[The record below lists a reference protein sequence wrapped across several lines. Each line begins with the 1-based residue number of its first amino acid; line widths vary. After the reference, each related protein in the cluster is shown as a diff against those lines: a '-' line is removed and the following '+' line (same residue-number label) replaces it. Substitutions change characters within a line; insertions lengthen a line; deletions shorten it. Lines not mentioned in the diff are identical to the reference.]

1 MLFLQIA
8 VSENGYSTK
17 MTSFDDYL
25 TKANQLEQKLLI
37 EIKTSSQD
45 SKKIMAHFLNKYAKP
60 IKYQIHS
67 LDYHLIDKVKKYDK
81 SLVAYFILPYKSI
94 FSRTKAN
101 GYTMEYFSL
110 NQNFMTKLLT
120 NHKKIYAW
128 TVNNKS
134 VMTGMILMGV
144 NGIITDYL
152 TTLKEEI
159 KDSQSDKNYSSL
171 LLHHIQDIFNLF

>member
-1 MLFLQIA
+1 MKIKRYFLPKRQVYSLLKMLFLQIT

-37 EIKTSSQD
+37 EIKTSS
-45 SKKIMAHFLNKYAKP
+45 
-60 IKYQIHS
+60 
-67 LDYHLIDKVKKYDK
+67 
-81 SLVAYFILPYKSI
+81 
-94 FSRTKAN
+94 TKAN
-101 GYTMEYFSL
+101 GYTMEYSSL
-110 NQNFMTKLLT
+110 DQNFMTKLLT

-128 TVNNKS
+128 TVNNES

-152 TTLKEEI
+152 TT
-159 KDSQSDKNYSSL
+159 SQGEN
-171 LLHHIQDIFNLF
+171 QR

>member
-1 MLFLQIA
+1 MKIKRYFLPKRQVYSLLKMLFLQIT

-37 EIKTSSQD
+37 EIKTSS
-45 SKKIMAHFLNKYAKP
+45 
-60 IKYQIHS
+60 
-67 LDYHLIDKVKKYDK
+67 
-81 SLVAYFILPYKSI
+81 
-94 FSRTKAN
+94 TKAN
-101 GYTMEYFSL
+101 GYTLEYSSL
-110 NQNFMTKLLT
+110 DQNFMTKLLT

-128 TVNNKS
+128 TVNNES

-152 TTLKEEI
+152 TT
-159 KDSQSDKNYSSL
+159 SQGGK
-171 LLHHIQDIFNLF
+171 QR

>member
-1 MLFLQIA
+1 MKIKRYFPPKRQVYSLLKMLFLQIT

-37 EIKTSSQD
+37 EIKTSS
-45 SKKIMAHFLNKYAKP
+45 
-60 IKYQIHS
+60 
-67 LDYHLIDKVKKYDK
+67 
-81 SLVAYFILPYKSI
+81 
-94 FSRTKAN
+94 TKAN

-110 NQNFMTKLLT
+110 DQNFMTKLLT

-128 TVNNKS
+128 TVNNES

-152 TTLKEEI
+152 TT
-159 KDSQSDKNYSSL
+159 SQGGN
-171 LLHHIQDIFNLF
+171 QR

>member
-1 MLFLQIA
+1 MKIKRYFLPKRQVYSLLKMLFLQIT
-8 VSENGYSTK
+8 VLENGYSTK

-37 EIKTSSQD
+37 EIKTSS
-45 SKKIMAHFLNKYAKP
+45 
-60 IKYQIHS
+60 
-67 LDYHLIDKVKKYDK
+67 
-81 SLVAYFILPYKSI
+81 
-94 FSRTKAN
+94 TKAN

-110 NQNFMTKLLT
+110 DQNFMTKLLT

-128 TVNNKS
+128 TVNNES

-152 TTLKEEI
+152 TT
-159 KDSQSDKNYSSL
+159 SQGGN
-171 LLHHIQDIFNLF
+171 QR

>member
-1 MLFLQIA
+1 MKIKRYFLPKRQVYSLLKMLFLQIP

-37 EIKTSSQD
+37 EIKTSS
-45 SKKIMAHFLNKYAKP
+45 
-60 IKYQIHS
+60 
-67 LDYHLIDKVKKYDK
+67 
-81 SLVAYFILPYKSI
+81 
-94 FSRTKAN
+94 TKAN

-110 NQNFMTKLLT
+110 DQNFMTKLLT

-128 TVNNKS
+128 TVNNES

-152 TTLKEEI
+152 TT
-159 KDSQSDKNYSSL
+159 SQGGN
-171 LLHHIQDIFNLF
+171 QR

>member
-1 MLFLQIA
+1 H
-8 VSENGYSTK
+8 
-17 MTSFDDYL
+17 FD
-25 TKANQLEQKLLI
+25 
-37 EIKTSSQD
+37 
-45 SKKIMAHFLNKYAKP
+45 KI
-60 IKYQIHS
+60 
-67 LDYHLIDKVKKYDK
+67 KKYDK

-110 NQNFMTKLLT
+110 DQNFMTKLLT

-152 TTLKEEI
+152 TT
-159 KDSQSDKNYSSL
+159 SQGGN
-171 LLHHIQDIFNLF
+171 QR

>member
-1 MLFLQIA
+1 MKIKRYFLPKRQVYSLLKMLFLQIT

-37 EIKTSSQD
+37 EIKTSS
-45 SKKIMAHFLNKYAKP
+45 
-60 IKYQIHS
+60 
-67 LDYHLIDKVKKYDK
+67 
-81 SLVAYFILPYKSI
+81 
-94 FSRTKAN
+94 TKAN
-101 GYTMEYFSL
+101 GYTMEYSSL
-110 NQNFMTKLLT
+110 DQNFMTKLLT

-128 TVNNKS
+128 TVNNES

-152 TTLKEEI
+152 TT
-159 KDSQSDKNYSSL
+159 SQGGN
-171 LLHHIQDIFNLF
+171 QR

>member
-1 MLFLQIA
+1 MKIKRYFPPKRQVYSLLKMLFLQIT

-37 EIKTSSQD
+37 EIKTSS
-45 SKKIMAHFLNKYAKP
+45 
-60 IKYQIHS
+60 
-67 LDYHLIDKVKKYDK
+67 
-81 SLVAYFILPYKSI
+81 
-94 FSRTKAN
+94 TKAN

-110 NQNFMTKLLT
+110 DQNFMTKLLT

-128 TVNNKS
+128 TVNNES
-134 VMTGMILMGV
+134 VMTEMNLMGV

-152 TTLKEEI
+152 TT
-159 KDSQSDKNYSSL
+159 SQGGN
-171 LLHHIQDIFNLF
+171 QR

>member
-1 MLFLQIA
+1 MKIKRYFPPKRQVYSLLKMLFLQIT

-17 MTSFDDYL
+17 MTSFDDYP

-45 SKKIMAHFLNKYAKP
+45 SKKIMAHF
-60 IKYQIHS
+60 
-67 LDYHLIDKVKKYDK
+67 DKIKKYDK

-110 NQNFMTKLLT
+110 DQNFMTKLLT

-128 TVNNKS
+128 TVNNES

>member
-1 MLFLQIA
+1 MKIKRYFPPKRQVYSLLKMLFLQIT

-60 IKYQIHS
+60 IKHQIHS
-67 LDYHLIDKVKKYDK
+67 LDYHLIDKVKK
-81 SLVAYFILPYKSI
+81 
-94 FSRTKAN
+94 N
-101 GYTMEYFSL
+101 E
-110 NQNFMTKLLT
+110 
-120 NHKKIYAW
+120 
-128 TVNNKS
+128 S

-152 TTLKEEI
+152 TT
-159 KDSQSDKNYSSL
+159 SQGEN
-171 LLHHIQDIFNLF
+171 QR

>member
-1 MLFLQIA
+1 MKIKRYFPPKRQVYSLLKMLFLQIT

-37 EIKTSSQD
+37 EIKTSS
-45 SKKIMAHFLNKYAKP
+45 
-60 IKYQIHS
+60 
-67 LDYHLIDKVKKYDK
+67 
-81 SLVAYFILPYKSI
+81 
-94 FSRTKAN
+94 TKAN
-101 GYTMEYFSL
+101 GYTMEYSSL
-110 NQNFMTKLLT
+110 DQNFMTKLLT

-128 TVNNKS
+128 TVNNES

-152 TTLKEEI
+152 TT
-159 KDSQSDKNYSSL
+159 SQGGK
-171 LLHHIQDIFNLF
+171 QR

>member
-1 MLFLQIA
+1 
-8 VSENGYSTK
+8 
-17 MTSFDDYL
+17 
-25 TKANQLEQKLLI
+25 
-37 EIKTSSQD
+37 
-45 SKKIMAHFLNKYAKP
+45 
-60 IKYQIHS
+60 
-67 LDYHLIDKVKKYDK
+67 
-81 SLVAYFILPYKSI
+81 
-94 FSRTKAN
+94 TKAN

-110 NQNFMTKLLT
+110 DQNFMTKLLT

-128 TVNNKS
+128 TVNNES

>member
-1 MLFLQIA
+1 MKIKRYFPPKRQVYSLLKMLFLQIT

-37 EIKTSSQD
+37 EIKTSS
-45 SKKIMAHFLNKYAKP
+45 
-60 IKYQIHS
+60 
-67 LDYHLIDKVKKYDK
+67 
-81 SLVAYFILPYKSI
+81 
-94 FSRTKAN
+94 TKAN

-110 NQNFMTKLLT
+110 DQNFMTKLLT

-128 TVNNKS
+128 TVNNES
-134 VMTGMILMGV
+134 VMTGMNLMGV

-152 TTLKEEI
+152 TT
-159 KDSQSDKNYSSL
+159 SQGGN
-171 LLHHIQDIFNLF
+171 QR

>member
-1 MLFLQIA
+1 MLFLQIT

-60 IKYQIHS
+60 IKHQIHS

-110 NQNFMTKLLT
+110 DQNFMTKLLT
-120 NHKKIYAW
+120 NYKKIYAW
-128 TVNNKS
+128 TVNNES

>member
-1 MLFLQIA
+1 MKIKRYFPPKRQVYSLLKMLFLQIT

-37 EIKTSSQD
+37 EIKTSS
-45 SKKIMAHFLNKYAKP
+45 
-60 IKYQIHS
+60 
-67 LDYHLIDKVKKYDK
+67 
-81 SLVAYFILPYKSI
+81 
-94 FSRTKAN
+94 TKAN

-110 NQNFMTKLLT
+110 DQNFMTKLLT

-152 TTLKEEI
+152 TT
-159 KDSQSDKNYSSL
+159 SQGGN
-171 LLHHIQDIFNLF
+171 QR

>member
-1 MLFLQIA
+1 MKIKRYFLPKRQVYSLLKMLFLQIT

-37 EIKTSSQD
+37 EIKTSS
-45 SKKIMAHFLNKYAKP
+45 
-60 IKYQIHS
+60 
-67 LDYHLIDKVKKYDK
+67 
-81 SLVAYFILPYKSI
+81 
-94 FSRTKAN
+94 TKAN

-110 NQNFMTKLLT
+110 DQNFMTKLLT

-128 TVNNKS
+128 TVNNES

-152 TTLKEEI
+152 TT
-159 KDSQSDKNYSSL
+159 SQGGN
-171 LLHHIQDIFNLF
+171 QR

>member
-1 MLFLQIA
+1 MKIKRYFLPKRQVYSLLKMLFLQIT

-37 EIKTSSQD
+37 EIKTSS
-45 SKKIMAHFLNKYAKP
+45 
-60 IKYQIHS
+60 
-67 LDYHLIDKVKKYDK
+67 
-81 SLVAYFILPYKSI
+81 
-94 FSRTKAN
+94 TKAN

-110 NQNFMTKLLT
+110 DQNFMTKLLT

>member
-1 MLFLQIA
+1 MLFLQIT

-37 EIKTSSQD
+37 EIKTSS
-45 SKKIMAHFLNKYAKP
+45 
-60 IKYQIHS
+60 
-67 LDYHLIDKVKKYDK
+67 
-81 SLVAYFILPYKSI
+81 
-94 FSRTKAN
+94 TKAN

-110 NQNFMTKLLT
+110 DQNFMTKLLT

-128 TVNNKS
+128 TVNNES
-134 VMTGMILMGV
+134 VKTGMNLMGV

-152 TTLKEEI
+152 TT
-159 KDSQSDKNYSSL
+159 SQGGN
-171 LLHHIQDIFNLF
+171 QR

>member
-1 MLFLQIA
+1 MKIKRYFLPKRQVYSLLKMLFLQIT

-37 EIKTSSQD
+37 EIKTSS
-45 SKKIMAHFLNKYAKP
+45 
-60 IKYQIHS
+60 
-67 LDYHLIDKVKKYDK
+67 
-81 SLVAYFILPYKSI
+81 
-94 FSRTKAN
+94 TKAN
-101 GYTMEYFSL
+101 GYTMEYSSL
-110 NQNFMTKLLT
+110 DQNFMTKLLT

-128 TVNNKS
+128 TVNNES

-152 TTLKEEI
+152 TT
-159 KDSQSDKNYSSL
+159 SQGGK
-171 LLHHIQDIFNLF
+171 QR

>member
-1 MLFLQIA
+1 MKIKRYFLPKRQVYSLLKMLFLQIT

-37 EIKTSSQD
+37 EIKTSS
-45 SKKIMAHFLNKYAKP
+45 
-60 IKYQIHS
+60 
-67 LDYHLIDKVKKYDK
+67 
-81 SLVAYFILPYKSI
+81 
-94 FSRTKAN
+94 TKAN

-110 NQNFMTKLLT
+110 DQNFMTKLLT

-128 TVNNKS
+128 TVNNES

-152 TTLKEEI
+152 TT
-159 KDSQSDKNYSSL
+159 SQGEN
-171 LLHHIQDIFNLF
+171 QR

>member
-1 MLFLQIA
+1 MKIKRYFPPKRQVYSLLKMLFLQIT

-25 TKANQLEQKLLI
+25 TKANQLEQKLFI
-37 EIKTSSQD
+37 EIKTSS
-45 SKKIMAHFLNKYAKP
+45 
-60 IKYQIHS
+60 
-67 LDYHLIDKVKKYDK
+67 
-81 SLVAYFILPYKSI
+81 
-94 FSRTKAN
+94 TKAN

-110 NQNFMTKLLT
+110 DQNFMTKLLT

-128 TVNNKS
+128 TVNNES

-152 TTLKEEI
+152 TT
-159 KDSQSDKNYSSL
+159 SQGGN
-171 LLHHIQDIFNLF
+171 QR

>member
-1 MLFLQIA
+1 MKIKRYFPPKRQVYSLLKMLFLQIT

-25 TKANQLEQKLLI
+25 TKANQLEQKLFI
-37 EIKTSSQD
+37 EIKTSS
-45 SKKIMAHFLNKYAKP
+45 
-60 IKYQIHS
+60 
-67 LDYHLIDKVKKYDK
+67 
-81 SLVAYFILPYKSI
+81 
-94 FSRTKAN
+94 TKAN

-110 NQNFMTKLLT
+110 DQNFMTKLLT

>member
-1 MLFLQIA
+1 MKIKRYFPPKRQVYSLLKMLFLQIT

-25 TKANQLEQKLLI
+25 TKANQLEQKLFI
-37 EIKTSSQD
+37 EIKTSS
-45 SKKIMAHFLNKYAKP
+45 
-60 IKYQIHS
+60 
-67 LDYHLIDKVKKYDK
+67 
-81 SLVAYFILPYKSI
+81 
-94 FSRTKAN
+94 TKAN

-110 NQNFMTKLLT
+110 DQNFMTKLLT

-128 TVNNKS
+128 TVNNES

-152 TTLKEEI
+152 TT
-159 KDSQSDKNYSSL
+159 SQGGK
-171 LLHHIQDIFNLF
+171 QR

>member
-1 MLFLQIA
+1 MKIKRYFLPKRQVYSLLKMLFLQIT

-37 EIKTSSQD
+37 EIKTSS
-45 SKKIMAHFLNKYAKP
+45 
-60 IKYQIHS
+60 
-67 LDYHLIDKVKKYDK
+67 
-81 SLVAYFILPYKSI
+81 
-94 FSRTKAN
+94 TKAN

-110 NQNFMTKLLT
+110 DQNFMTKLLT

-152 TTLKEEI
+152 TTP
-159 KDSQSDKNYSSL
+159 QGGN
-171 LLHHIQDIFNLF
+171 QR

>member
-1 MLFLQIA
+1 MKIKRYFLLKRQVYSLLKMLFLQIT

-37 EIKTSSQD
+37 EIKTSS
-45 SKKIMAHFLNKYAKP
+45 
-60 IKYQIHS
+60 
-67 LDYHLIDKVKKYDK
+67 
-81 SLVAYFILPYKSI
+81 
-94 FSRTKAN
+94 TKAN
-101 GYTMEYFSL
+101 GYTMEYSSL
-110 NQNFMTKLLT
+110 DQNFMTKLLT

-128 TVNNKS
+128 TVNNES

-152 TTLKEEI
+152 TT
-159 KDSQSDKNYSSL
+159 SQGGK
-171 LLHHIQDIFNLF
+171 QR

>member
-1 MLFLQIA
+1 MKIKRYFPPKRQVYSLLKMLFLQIT

-37 EIKTSSQD
+37 EIKTSS
-45 SKKIMAHFLNKYAKP
+45 
-60 IKYQIHS
+60 
-67 LDYHLIDKVKKYDK
+67 
-81 SLVAYFILPYKSI
+81 
-94 FSRTKAN
+94 TKAN

-110 NQNFMTKLLT
+110 DQNFMTKLLT

-128 TVNNKS
+128 TVNNES

>member
-1 MLFLQIA
+1 MKIKRYFPPKRQVYSLLKMLFLQIT

-37 EIKTSSQD
+37 EIKTSS
-45 SKKIMAHFLNKYAKP
+45 
-60 IKYQIHS
+60 
-67 LDYHLIDKVKKYDK
+67 
-81 SLVAYFILPYKSI
+81 
-94 FSRTKAN
+94 TKAN
-101 GYTMEYFSL
+101 GYTMEYSSL
-110 NQNFMTKLLT
+110 DQNFMTKLLT

-128 TVNNKS
+128 TVNNES

-152 TTLKEEI
+152 TT
-159 KDSQSDKNYSSL
+159 SQGGN
-171 LLHHIQDIFNLF
+171 QR

>member
-1 MLFLQIA
+1 MKIKRYFLPKRQVYSLLKMLFLQIT

-37 EIKTSSQD
+37 EIKTSS
-45 SKKIMAHFLNKYAKP
+45 
-60 IKYQIHS
+60 
-67 LDYHLIDKVKKYDK
+67 
-81 SLVAYFILPYKSI
+81 
-94 FSRTKAN
+94 TKAN

-110 NQNFMTKLLT
+110 DQNFMTKLLT

-152 TTLKEEI
+152 TT
-159 KDSQSDKNYSSL
+159 SQGGN
-171 LLHHIQDIFNLF
+171 QR

>member
-1 MLFLQIA
+1 MKIKRYFPPKRQVYSLLKMLFLQIT

-37 EIKTSSQD
+37 EIKTSS
-45 SKKIMAHFLNKYAKP
+45 
-60 IKYQIHS
+60 
-67 LDYHLIDKVKKYDK
+67 
-81 SLVAYFILPYKSI
+81 
-94 FSRTKAN
+94 TKAN

-110 NQNFMTKLLT
+110 DQNFMTKLLT

-128 TVNNKS
+128 TVNNES
-134 VMTGMILMGV
+134 VMAGMILMGV

-152 TTLKEEI
+152 TT
-159 KDSQSDKNYSSL
+159 SQGGN
-171 LLHHIQDIFNLF
+171 QR

>member
-1 MLFLQIA
+1 MKIKRYFPPKSQVYSLLKMLFLQIT

-25 TKANQLEQKLLI
+25 TKANQLEQKLFI
-37 EIKTSSQD
+37 EIKTSS
-45 SKKIMAHFLNKYAKP
+45 
-60 IKYQIHS
+60 
-67 LDYHLIDKVKKYDK
+67 
-81 SLVAYFILPYKSI
+81 
-94 FSRTKAN
+94 TKAN

-110 NQNFMTKLLT
+110 DQNFMTKLLT

-128 TVNNKS
+128 TVNNES

-152 TTLKEEI
+152 TT
-159 KDSQSDKNYSSL
+159 SQGGN
-171 LLHHIQDIFNLF
+171 QR

>member
-1 MLFLQIA
+1 MKIKRYFLPKRQVYSLLKMLFLQIT

-37 EIKTSSQD
+37 EIKTSS
-45 SKKIMAHFLNKYAKP
+45 
-60 IKYQIHS
+60 
-67 LDYHLIDKVKKYDK
+67 
-81 SLVAYFILPYKSI
+81 
-94 FSRTKAN
+94 TKAN

-110 NQNFMTKLLT
+110 DQNFMTKLLT

-128 TVNNKS
+128 TVNNES

>member
-1 MLFLQIA
+1 MKIKRYFLPKRQVYSLLKMLFLQIT

-37 EIKTSSQD
+37 EIKTSS
-45 SKKIMAHFLNKYAKP
+45 
-60 IKYQIHS
+60 
-67 LDYHLIDKVKKYDK
+67 
-81 SLVAYFILPYKSI
+81 
-94 FSRTKAN
+94 TKAN

-110 NQNFMTKLLT
+110 DQNFMTKLLT

-152 TTLKEEI
+152 TT
-159 KDSQSDKNYSSL
+159 SQGGK
-171 LLHHIQDIFNLF
+171 QR

>member
-1 MLFLQIA
+1 MKIKRYFPPKRQVYSLLKMLFLQIT

-37 EIKTSSQD
+37 EIKTSS
-45 SKKIMAHFLNKYAKP
+45 
-60 IKYQIHS
+60 
-67 LDYHLIDKVKKYDK
+67 
-81 SLVAYFILPYKSI
+81 
-94 FSRTKAN
+94 TKAN
-101 GYTMEYFSL
+101 GYTMEYSSL
-110 NQNFMTKLLT
+110 DQNFMTKLLT

-128 TVNNKS
+128 TVNNES

-152 TTLKEEI
+152 TT
-159 KDSQSDKNYSSL
+159 SQGEN
-171 LLHHIQDIFNLF
+171 QR

>member
-1 MLFLQIA
+1 MKIKRYFLPKRQVYSLLKMLFLQIT

-37 EIKTSSQD
+37 EIKTSS
-45 SKKIMAHFLNKYAKP
+45 
-60 IKYQIHS
+60 
-67 LDYHLIDKVKKYDK
+67 
-81 SLVAYFILPYKSI
+81 
-94 FSRTKAN
+94 TKAN

-110 NQNFMTKLLT
+110 DQNFMTKLLT

-159 KDSQSDKNYSSL
+159 KDSQSDKNYSNL
-171 LLHHIQDIFNLF
+171 LLRHIQDIFNLF

>member
-1 MLFLQIA
+1 MKIKRYFLPKRQVYSLLKMLFLQIT
-8 VSENGYSTK
+8 VSENGYNTK

-37 EIKTSSQD
+37 EIKTSS
-45 SKKIMAHFLNKYAKP
+45 
-60 IKYQIHS
+60 
-67 LDYHLIDKVKKYDK
+67 
-81 SLVAYFILPYKSI
+81 
-94 FSRTKAN
+94 TKAN

-110 NQNFMTKLLT
+110 DQNFMTKLLT